1 MERRIHQ
8 ESESVPVIIKEIEL
22 IIECL
27 GHQFI
32 IKV

>member
-27 GHQFI
+27 GPSIYH
-32 IKV
+32 